1 MARILGVGI
10 ATLDWVFEVDHYPQE
25 NEEMRAQ
32 TLRVAR
38 GGNASNS
45 LAVLAQLG
53 HQCDWAGVIADAPE
67 SQVIRDDL
75 ARFGVSASHCVTRP
89 GRPPTSSILLSPS
102 GARTIVHY
110 RDLPEFG
117 FADFQRIDL
126 APYDWLHFE
135 GRNIPELEKM
145 LQHARA
151 RRPGLTLSLEAE
163 KPRDH
168 LDSVLGL
175 PDVLLLSRA
184 LAQAR
189 GFDDPAV
196 FLQAM
201 RRSAPNAEL
210 FLGWGDQGAFALD
223 RAGKLTHSPAF
234 APMRLVDTAGA
245 GDAFNAGIIDGLVRQ
260 LEGANALLH
269 ACRLAGK
276 KCGVAGFDLSGC
288 SGPLNDLQCG

>member
-32 TLRVAR
+32 ALRVAR

-45 LAVLAQLG
+45 LVMLAQLG
-53 HQCDWAGVIADAPE
+53 HQCDWAGVIAEAPE
-67 SQVIRDDL
+67 SQIIRDNL
-75 ARFGVSASHCVTRP
+75 TRFGVSTAHCVTRP

-110 RDLPEFG
+110 RDLAEFDY
-117 FADFQRIDL
+117 ADFERIDL
-126 APYDWLHFE
+126 APFDWLHFE

-145 LQHARA
+145 LRHARA
-151 RRPGLTLSLEAE
+151 TRPDLNISLEAE
-163 KPRDH
+163 KPRDK
-168 LDSVLGL
+168 LEAVLGL
-175 PDVLLLSRA
+175 PSVLLLSRA
-184 LAQAR
+184 LAHQR
-189 GFDDPAV
+189 GFDDPIA

-201 RRSAPNAEL
+201 RSDAPNAEL

-223 RAGKLTHSPAF
+223 RNGTLYQSPAF
-234 APMRLVDTAGA
+234 PPAHIVDTVGA
-245 GDAFNAGIIDGLVRQ
+245 GDTFNAGIIDGLVRGLP
-260 LEGANALLH
+260 LEETLDH

-276 KCGVAGFDLSGC
+276 QCGVAGFGL
-288 SGPLNDLQCG
+288 